1 MIASGGVDDGLRMAK
16 GLAIGANAT
25 GCARA
30 VLAEAMESSQAVL
43 DKINIMKAELK
54 AAMFLTGCA
63 SVDELRQRRVIVS
76 GRTADWLTASED

>member
-1 MIASGGVDDGLRMAK
+1 MNEQIDRIVLCAK
-16 GLAIGANAT
+16 EEMDQAA
-25 GCARA
+25 
-30 VLAEAMESSQAVL
+30 SQAVL

-63 SVDELRQRRVIVS
+63 CVDELRQRRVIVS